1 MTDPTPRD
9 FLHAFNAA
17 QIEEEN
23 HARGCA
29 GREYACTCGYDNA
42 MEAEI
47 RRLRREVVTKPPA
60 AAATNNAVKALARLF
75 ERFWEQEGG
84 LSSSEWEDWLGETG
98 FVEWQSEGNR
108 YVLTR
113 LGEAALA
120 LAKP

>member
-47 RRLRREVVTKPPA
+47 RRLRREVVTVRREA
-60 AAATNNAVKALARLF
+60 LTDARNAVIAEYLSEDSEDPTDVSYDHAITDCSNAIRTLI
-75 ERFWEQEGG
+75 ER
-84 LSSSEWEDWLGETG
+84 T
-98 FVEWQSEGNR
+98 
-108 YVLTR
+108 
-113 LGEAALA
+113 
-120 LAKP
+120 P